1 MSQAVR
7 FHLDKRAFGR
17 VHFPRPAGRN
27 RLPIEVV
34 RKSLQSCLGT
44 RVRMK
49 REGWIFG
56 RRMAVFDFLGERVR
70 LRLSEAGDGFLDLGH
85 IDDEVRETLL
95 EYLRHS
101 LDFEGR

>member
-1 MSQAVR
+1 MSLPVR
-7 FHLDKRAFGR
+7 FHLDRRAFGR
-17 VHFPRPAGRN
+17 VHFPRPAGKA
-27 RLPIEVV
+27 RLPIDAV

-44 RVRMK
+44 RIRMK

-56 RRMAVFDFLGERVR
+56 RRMAVFDFMGARVR
-70 LRLSEAGDGFLDLGH
+70 LRLSESGDGFLDLGH
-85 IDDEVRETLL
+85 VDDEVRETLL

>member
-1 MSQAVR
+1 MSSAVR
-7 FHLDKRAFGR
+7 FHLDRRAFGR
-17 VHFPRPAGRN
+17 VHFPRPAGKT
-27 RLPIEVV
+27 RLQVDHV
-34 RKSLQSCLGT
+34 RKVLQSCLGT

-56 RRMAVFDFLGERVR
+56 RRMAVFDFMGERVR
-70 LRLSEAGDGFLDLGH
+70 LRLSDSGDGFLDLGH